1 MVQYLSA
8 FIYFC
13 ILFVTAQGLL
23 FKYDQLVSQ
32 LLLSVLGLHCST
44 GFLQL
49 RELRL
54 LSACG
59 ARASHCGGFS
69 SWGAGLLGEQASVL
83 VAQVL
88 RSFGSW
94 SLEHRL
100 NSCGAWAQLLQ
111 GMWDLPGLGIEPIS
125 PALAGGFFLAQS
137 HEGRPLTH
145 SLRQDFYLLT
155 ISPVPDTNQMFKKCF
170 RINEGRK
177 EYMNH
182 L

>member
-1 MVQYLSA
+1 MVSYLSA

-32 LLLSVLGLHCST
+32 LLLSVLGLHCSA

-49 RELRL
+49 RELGL

-100 NSCGAWAQLLQ
+100 NSCGAWPQLLQ
-111 GMWDLPGLGIEPIS
+111 GMWDLPGLETKALS
-125 PALAGGFFLAQS
+125 PASAGRFFTTEPL
-137 HEGRPLTH
+137 RKPLTF
-145 SLRQDFYLLT
+145 LMGQNTYYNVLKRA
-155 ISPVPDTNQMFKKCF
+155 K
-170 RINEGRK
+170 
-177 EYMNH
+177 
-182 L
+182 